1 MNGARHDSSLTPWAT
16 MVAGASTNAA
26 KKRQSKRIHL
36 HEMGH
41 WCCSVVGTCLSHDDL
56 MSVARKWKIKFENE
70 SRPFDIHGFF
80 VRKAGE
86 RGDISRTLEKML
98 DSRYSGFVRRVSRLR
113 EPEELI
119 EYWNNSV
126 GDGFVAGA
134 YWAIVS
140 HRHIPQDFR
149 ERVFGEVHMM
159 SHIMGGTVRQIVG
172 AAAEIQAR
180 LLHLERHKDRW
191 SRKARTAIE
200 QRDERIAEL
209 EAALADARV
218 AKSSARQK
226 REPEAS
232 TKRMSALLLK
242 RERAVVAARTKTREL
257 ESELETVK
265 DQLRRAQETR
275 KDRLSPNVRRNFD
288 PKKGLCGKAVL
299 YLGGRSGNIGQMR
312 RVAEEM
318 NVTLLHHDGGLD
330 QSQRAIDD
338 LVQKCDAVVCPI
350 NCINHQACLNAKR
363 LCKRFNKPFIPIRSS
378 GRGTFSRAL
387 GDLATG
393 FQSASKVPDTESTG
407 AIA

>member
-1 MNGARHDSSLTPWAT
+1 MTGARHDNSLTPWAT
-16 MVAGASTNAA
+16 LVAGANANAA
-26 KKRQSKRIHL
+26 KKRQGKRIHL

-41 WCCSVVGTCLSHDDL
+41 WCCSVVGTCLSHEDL
-56 MSVARKWKIKFENE
+56 MAVARKWKINFD
-70 SRPFDIHGFF
+70 SDARPFDVHGFF
-80 VRKAGE
+80 VRNAGE
-86 RGDISRTLEKML
+86 RGDISRTIEKML
-98 DSRYSGFVRRVSRLR
+98 DSRYSGFLRRVSRLR
-113 EPEELI
+113 EPEELAD
-119 EYWNNSV
+119 YWNTSV
-126 GDGFVAGA
+126 SDGFVAGA
-134 YWAIVS
+134 YWALVS
-140 HRHIPQDFR
+140 HRHVPQEFR

-191 SRKARTAIE
+191 SRKARAAIE
-200 QRDERIAEL
+200 RRDERIGEL
-209 EAALADARV
+209 EAALADARL
-218 AKSSARQK
+218 AKEKARPR
-226 REPEAS
+226 REPEAN
-232 TKRMSALLLK
+232 TKRMAALLLK

-257 ESELETVK
+257 ENELESVK
-265 DQLRRAQETR
+265 EKLRRAQDAR
-275 KDRLSPNVRRNFD
+275 NDRLHQNVRKSFD
-288 PKKGLCGKAVL
+288 PRKGLCGKAVL

-330 QSQRAIDD
+330 QSPRAIDD

-363 LCKRFNKPFIPIRSS
+363 LCKRLNKPFIPIRSS

-393 FQSASKVPDTESTG
+393 LKGSNTMPPVDNTG
-407 AIA
+407 AVA